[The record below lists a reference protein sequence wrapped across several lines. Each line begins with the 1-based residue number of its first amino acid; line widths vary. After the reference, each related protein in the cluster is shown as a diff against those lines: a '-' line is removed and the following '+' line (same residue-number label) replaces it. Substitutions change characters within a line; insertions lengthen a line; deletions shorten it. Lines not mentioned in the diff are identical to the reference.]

1 MRKHSI
7 QRRTLRVLPLT
18 AIAMAMASY
27 PALAQTTE
35 NADQQS
41 GKTGESIENVYVYGE
56 QGKTDTATKL
66 NLSLFETPQT
76 VTAISRAQMD
86 DFALDSIGDVL
97 NYTPGVTVEE
107 VETDRAYYTARG
119 FDIANFQYDGVGVPF
134 TYGINLGQ
142 QDTAIYEKVE
152 VVKGAAGLI
161 TGLANPSATI
171 NYVRKRPTG
180 ELHIASGVAFNEWHG
195 VRLDGDV
202 SGALSSTIRGR
213 LVVAAEDTDSYLD
226 RHEDN
231 THLFYGI
238 VEVDLTSSTL
248 LSVGH
253 SYNKSASDGVLWG
266 ALPLLYSN
274 GARTD
279 YDVSTSTAPDW
290 TYADTVQNQTFVEL
304 KQQLGDY
311 WTANAIFTRSKNDF
325 DSELFYVYGTPSAV
339 DEIGLFGQASAY
351 DSSDEQDVYD
361 VFLSGAIPFAGREH
375 QVALGYSHADI
386 RNTETSFSD
395 NENGFPVLGSDWAEG
410 HTPRPN
416 FVSGDPFNSAS
427 DIEQTHKSLYISSRL
442 NISDRLAA
450 LLGARRAEVTQ
461 RGFSYGGSSD
471 TDAAKT
477 VPYYGVTYQFRD
489 DLMAYASYSEVFK
502 QQTWV
507 NDQFQPLGATEGD
520 NREIGIK
527 KSFNDERAILTLA
540 LFQAEHANLGEFVG
554 RDPVTGT
561 AFYEPRAFDS
571 DGYEIEFSGEVI
583 DGLNLGAGFTRVEL
597 EDGNGDQARPYVP
610 SKLVKM
616 SASYRVPALPALK
629 IGGVLKWQD
638 DITTADG
645 RVEQEAYT
653 LLDLALH
660 YDLSPRLSLALNLEN
675 VSNEKYLN
683 SLYWDQAYYGAPRN
697 LEASVTWR
705 Y

>member
-1 MRKHSI
+1 MNKSDFSRA
-7 QRRTLRVLPLT
+7 RTYCLSATAVAVLVASPPL
-18 AIAMAMASY
+18 S
-27 PALAQTTE
+27 AQS
-35 NADQQS
+35 DRS
-41 GKTGESIENVYVYGE
+41 GKGVERGGDTIETIYVYGE

-86 DFALDSIGDVL
+86 DFALDSVGDVL

-171 NYVRKRPTG
+171 NYVRKRPTD
-180 ELHIASGVAFNEWHG
+180 ELQIASGAAFNEWNG

-202 SGALSSTIRGR
+202 SGALTSTVRGR
-213 LVVAAEDTDSYLD
+213 LVVATEDTDSYLD
-226 RHEDN
+226 RHEDS
-231 THLFYGI
+231 TQLFYGI
-238 VEVDLTSSTL
+238 VEVDLTGSTQL
-248 LSVGH
+248 TVGH

-266 ALPLLYSN
+266 ALPLLYTN

-325 DSELFYVYGTPSAV
+325 DSELFYVYGTPDPV
-339 DEIGLFGQASAY
+339 DEVGLFGHASGY
-351 DSSDEQDVYD
+351 DSTDEQDVYD
-361 VFLSGAIPFAGREH
+361 IFLSGAIPFAGREH

-386 RNTETSFSD
+386 RNVEASYSD
-395 NENGFPVLGSDWAEG
+395 FENGFPVLGSDWAAG
-410 HTPRPN
+410 NTPRPN
-416 FVSGDPFNSAS
+416 LVTGDPFNSAS
-427 DIEQTHKSLYISSRL
+427 DIEQTQKSLYLSSRL
-442 NISDRLAA
+442 NLTDRLSV
-450 LLGARRAEVTQ
+450 LLGARRAEVIQ

-477 VPYYGVTYQFRD
+477 VPYYGVTYQFSD

-520 NREIGIK
+520 NREIGVK
-527 KSFNDERAILTLA
+527 KSFNDERAILSLA

-554 RDPVTGT
+554 RDAVTGT
-561 AFYEPRAFDS
+561 AFYEPRAFES

-583 DGLNLGAGFTRVEL
+583 DGLNLGAGFTKVNL

-610 SKLVKM
+610 SELVKM
-616 SASYRVPALPALK
+616 SASYRVPALPALR

-645 RVEQEAYT
+645 RVEQDAYT

-660 YDLSPRLSLALNLEN
+660 YEMSPKLSLALNLEN
-675 VSNEKYLN
+675 VTDEKYLN

-697 LEASVTWR
+697 VEASITWK